1 MVTWPGGDGGAL
13 DEARSDSGAE
23 NTRAGAREG
32 DRRGVLLLR
41 MLLAQAV
48 RFTTLAMLCEVL
60 ECQPGDLLR
69 WKAADA
75 AGG

>member
-1 MVTWPGGDGGAL
+1 MRPGLIPAPRIPGLVPAK
-13 DEARSDSGAE
+13 AIGAE
-23 NTRAGAREG
+23 FS
-32 DRRGVLLLR
+32 LLR